1 LQAKSQKI
9 PKFKK
14 QLLDFLAFDRTLN
27 KRCFKAAFSATSQT
41 IFELVAKSFW
51 NTFFKFL

>member
-51 NTFFKFL
+51 NTFF